1 MWAALT
7 LPGTGWLAVFF
18 VVPFYA
24 IAAVAF
30 GGFDL
35 ILARPGRRWNPFDWQ
50 FHSFWDILDDVFTG
64 TLGRVMVRTFWYVV
78 IATALCFVDRVPGG
92 VLRGPPRRPPP
103 APAARVLILPFWMSY
118 LMRMLAW
125 VNLLNPEGGWAAAAA
140 ELRATPRSSSH
151 WLRLGDGS
159 DTWFTQPITVVLG
172 LVYGYIPFFIL
183 PLYAGLDR
191 LDDTPDRGVARP
203 RGVARGRRSCASPC
217 RCRCRRCMAA
227 VVITALPMFGD
238 YYTNTIL
245 SGSPRTTM
253 IGNQIES
260 LHARLAAAERRRAR
274 AHRVGVPAGVRW
286 RTTSWSSPARPARR
300 TRQGVTDDARPA
312 REPSRGRPGP
322 AGPAWTRGS

>member
-1 MWAALT
+1 MPQQTKGHTLWAALT

-24 IAAVAF
+24 IGAVAF
-30 GGFDL
+30 GGYDM
-35 ILARPGRRWNPFDWQ
+35 ILARPRPRWNPLDWQ
-50 FHSFWDILDDVFTG
+50 FEAFWNILDDVVTG
-64 TLGRVMVRTFWYVV
+64 SLGRVMVRTAVYVL
-78 IATALCFVDRVPGG
+78 IATVMCFVIGYPVAYY
-92 VLRGPPRRPPP
+92 V
-103 APAARVLILPFWMSY
+103 ARHAKKRKKLLLLALILPFWMSY

-125 VNLLNPEGGWAAAAA
+125 VNLLNPEVCWAASVLNFIGA
-140 ELRATPRSSSH
+140 PRFFH
-151 WLRLGDGS
+151 WIRLGDGA

-191 LDDTPDRGVARP
+191 LDSRLIEAARDL
-203 RGVARGRRSCASPC
+203 GASARAAFVRVTLPMSMPTV
-217 RCRCRRCMAA
+217 MAA

-260 LHARLAAAERRRAR
+260 LTRSSQPQRGAALVLILSAMLLLFMAYYLVVITRQTRESNEAR
-274 AHRVGVPAGVRW
+274 A
-286 RTTSWSSPARPARR
+286 
-300 TRQGVTDDARPA
+300 
-312 REPSRGRPGP
+312 
-322 AGPAWTRGS
+322 

>member
-1 MWAALT
+1 MRGPRQRNTLWAGLT

-30 GGFDL
+30 GGFDV
-35 ILARPGRRWNPFDWQ
+35 ILARPRPHWNPFDWQ
-50 FHSFWDILDDVFTG
+50 FHSSWEILDDVFTG
-64 TLGRVMVRTFWYVV
+64 TLGRVMVRTLWYVV
-78 IATALCFVDRVPGG
+78 IATALCFAIGYPVAYYVSRHAGRHKRLLLVC
-92 VLRGPPRRPPP
+92 
-103 APAARVLILPFWMSY
+103 LILPFWMSY

-125 VNLLNPEGGWAAAAA
+125 VNLLNPDGGWAAAALNFVNA
-140 ELRATPRSSSH
+140 PQFFA

-191 LDDTPDRGVARP
+191 LDTRLIEASRDLGASARSTFLRVTLP
-203 RGVARGRRSCASPC
+203 LSMPAI
-217 RCRCRRCMAA
+217 MAA

-260 LHARLAAAERRRAR
+260 LTRSSQPQRGAALVLIVSAFLLVAM
-274 AHRVGVPAGVRW
+274 AYYLVVI
-286 RTTSWSSPARPARR
+286 
-300 TRQGVTDDARPA
+300 TRQT
-312 REPSRGRPGP
+312 RESLE
-322 AGPAWTRGS
+322 TRA

>member
-1 MWAALT
+1 VPRRASGHTVWAALT

-30 GGFDL
+30 GGYDM
-35 ILARPGRRWNPFDWQ
+35 ILARPRPRWNPLDWQ
-50 FHSFWDILDDVFTG
+50 FEAFWNIVDDVATG
-64 TLGRVMVRTFWYVV
+64 SLGRVMVRTTVYVV
-78 IATALCFVDRVPGG
+78 IATAMCFVIGYPVAYY
-92 VLRGPPRRPPP
+92 V
-103 APAARVLILPFWMSY
+103 ARHATTGKKLLLLALILPFWMSY

-125 VNLLNPEGGWAAAAA
+125 VNLLNPAGGWAASFLNFIEA
-140 ELRATPRSSSH
+140 PRFFH
-151 WLRLGDGS
+151 WIHLSDGA

-191 LDDTPDRGVARP
+191 LDSRLIEAARDL
-203 RGVARGRRSCASPC
+203 GASARATFVRVTLPMSMPTV
-217 RCRCRRCMAA
+217 MAA
-227 VVITALPMFGD
+227 IVITALPMFGD

-260 LHARLAAAERRRAR
+260 LTRSSQPQRGAALVLIVSVLLLVLMAYYLVVITRQTRESNEAR
-274 AHRVGVPAGVRW
+274 A
-286 RTTSWSSPARPARR
+286 
-300 TRQGVTDDARPA
+300 
-312 REPSRGRPGP
+312 
-322 AGPAWTRGS
+322 